1 MKAIIK
7 AKVPTAYQSSSLH
20 KFNMPVTKHAD
31 GSLTA
36 EMIFDNHEK
45 AVIWLKHRAIYYND
59 YEGETAKHLL
69 DLFWQI
75 EQNYLTIDAATAYI
89 EDYPEQEDYAI

>member
-1 MKAIIK
+1 MKAIIRAK
-7 AKVPTAYQSSSLH
+7 APTAYQSTSLH

-36 EMIFDNHEK
+36 EMIFDNKEK
-45 AVIWLKHRAIYYND
+45 AVIWLKHRAINYN
-59 YEGETAKHLL
+59 EAESETTIHLI

-75 EQNYLTIDAATAYI
+75 EQNYLTIDAVTAYI
-89 EDYPEQEDYAI
+89 EDYIEDEK